1 MSVFHRLE
9 PVPYD
14 RLTVAELLD
23 ALGERTPSPAS
34 GAAIAVTGALAAATA
49 ELAARFADDDGAVER
64 AQGLRNRFI
73 VLADDDAD
81 AYQAFMADRS
91 DENRSRTV
99 EVPLAMAEA
108 GLEVVRLG
116 RGLEGRLS
124 RAVAGDAAAAA
135 ILARSVVAA
144 ACRLV
149 SINAREGDERVE
161 RAERLAADA
170 GAR

>member
-1 MSVFHRLE
+1 M
-9 PVPYD
+9 PYD

-49 ELAARFADDDGAVER
+49 ELAARFAGDDDAVER
-64 AQGLRNRFI
+64 AQDLRNRFI
-73 VLADDDAD
+73 VLADDDAN
-81 AYQAFMADRS
+81 AYQAFMDDRS
-91 DENRSRTV
+91 DENRSRTID
-99 EVPLAMAEA
+99 VPLAMAAA
-108 GLEVVRLG
+108 GLETVRLG
-116 RGLEGRLS
+116 RALEERVS

-149 SINAREGDERVE
+149 SINARADDERVE

-170 GAR
+170 GAV

>member
-1 MSVFHRLE
+1 
-9 PVPYD
+9 VPYD

-49 ELAARFADDDGAVER
+49 ELAARFAGDDDAVER
-64 AQGLRNRFI
+64 AQDLRNRFI
-73 VLADDDAD
+73 VLADDDAN
-81 AYQAFMADRS
+81 AYQAFMDDRS

-99 EVPLAMAEA
+99 DVPLAMAAA
-108 GLEVVRLG
+108 GLETVRLG
-116 RGLEGRLS
+116 RALEERVS

-149 SINAREGDERVE
+149 SINARADDERVE

-170 GAR
+170 GAV

>member
-1 MSVFHRLE
+1 M
-9 PVPYD
+9 PYD

-34 GAAIAVTGALAAATA
+34 GAAIAVTGAIAAATA
-49 ELAARFADDDGAVER
+49 ELAARFADDDDAVEH
-64 AQGLRNRFI
+64 AQDLRNRFI
-73 VLADDDAD
+73 VLADDDAN
-81 AYQAFMADRS
+81 AYQAFMDDRS
-91 DENRSRTV
+91 DENRSRTID
-99 EVPLAMAEA
+99 VPLAMAEA
-108 GLEVVRLG
+108 GVEVVHLG
-116 RGLEGRLS
+116 RALEDRLR

-149 SINAREGDERVE
+149 SINAPEGDERIE

-170 GAR
+170 GAL